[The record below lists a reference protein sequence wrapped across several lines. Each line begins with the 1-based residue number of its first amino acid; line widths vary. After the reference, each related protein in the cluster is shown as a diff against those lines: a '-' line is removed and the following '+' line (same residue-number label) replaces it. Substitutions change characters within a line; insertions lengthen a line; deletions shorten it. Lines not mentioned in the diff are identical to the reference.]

1 MKVNTI
7 VLSVAELVYHSR
19 VPPGEPPVSENHPP
33 LFTSTHYICYIC
45 RQVEKISNGCKWP
58 LQPLRS
64 PFLPSSA
71 DVMRPSRPAEAACTT
86 GGQRAGQLD
95 GWPRPVAAGI
105 IVAQACYG
113 SRGKRQDGRQTCR
126 EPRARQ
132 GPWPARAGGAEPPR
146 FHRFF
151 QTFLFCSCA
160 RLRTVPDCHAALL
173 DVRK

>member
-33 LFTSTHYICYIC
+33 PPFHLHTHYICYIC
-45 RQVEKISNGCKWP
+45 RQMEKISNGCKWP

-71 DVMRPSRPAEAACTT
+71 DLMRPSRPAEPTCTT
-86 GGQRAGQLD
+86 GGLRAGQLD
-95 GWPRPVAAGI
+95 GWPRPGAAGI
-105 IVAQACYG
+105 IAAQACYG
-113 SRGKRQDGRQTCR
+113 SRRWRQDGRQSCR

-132 GPWPARAGGAEPPR
+132 GLYPARAGGAEPPR
-146 FHRFF
+146 FRRFF
-151 QTFLFCSCA
+151 RTFLFA
-160 RLRTVPDCHAALL
+160 RALASEWCQDAMML
-173 DVRK
+173 